1 VEVTVAEP
9 TAEQLDLLLALQD
22 TDSRIRRL
30 ERQRETLPEQR
41 ELDEVEAR
49 VEELVREQ
57 DDLRIDL
64 DKAAASQ
71 RQLERETD
79 VLTERRDAE
88 RLRLYDGTV
97 TNAREMKSVE
107 AEVEST
113 ARRISEQEDLL
124 LEALEQVEGLE
135 THLAT
140 LESEAAAQR
149 GRASEVS
156 VARDE
161 AAKNMLAEL
170 AEAGVLRDRQAAD
183 LPDELLERY
192 DALVQQKGG
201 VAVGLLESNTC
212 TACRIGLSMADVGEL
227 LAGPPL
233 TTCPECRRLLVVPA

>member
-1 VEVTVAEP
+1 MSVAEYTP
-9 TAEQLDLLLALQD
+9 EQLDLLLALQD

-30 ERQRETLPEQR
+30 EHQRETLPEQQQL
-41 ELDEVEAR
+41 EQAEAR
-49 VEELVREQ
+49 IDEIVRQQ
-57 DDLRIDL
+57 DDLRLDL
-64 DKAAASQ
+64 DKASAEQ

-113 ARRISEQEDLL
+113 NRRISEQEDLL
-124 LEALEQVEGLE
+124 LESLEQVEGLE
-135 THLAT
+135 ARIAALEAEAT
-140 LESEAAAQR
+140 AERERAA
-149 GRASEVS
+149 ELT

-161 AAKNMLAEL
+161 AAQSILAEL
-170 AEAGVLRDRQAAD
+170 AEAGVLRDQQAAE
-183 LPDELLERY
+183 LPDDLMERY
-192 DALVQQKGG
+192 DAVVRRTGG

-212 TACRIGLSMADVGEL
+212 TACRIGLSMADVGDL